1 MSIKFWSPRHRVTL
15 YNTFD
20 EVRLYNFALLDSAF
34 VSDVLDQ
41 KITQKARRRIEHE
54 WVTYWE
60 DVYGE
65 EPDDKFKLLVY
76 KINSNQF
83 MLLKAGNATS
93 IAKLVHEKY
102 EDLFSSRIGELED
115 EDDDDDD

>member
-1 MSIKFWSPRHRVTL
+1 MDNNSTLKIWRMVMSIKFWSPRHRVAL

-41 KITQKARRRIEHE
+41 KITQKAHRRIENE
-54 WVTYWE
+54 WLTYWD
-60 DVYGE
+60 DVHSE
-65 EPDDKFKLLVY
+65 EPDDECKLLVY

-83 MLLKAGNATS
+83 MLLMAGSAIS

-102 EDLFSSRIGELED
+102 ETIIK
-115 EDDDDDD
+115 

>member
-1 MSIKFWSPRHRVTL
+1 MSIKFWSPRHRVAL

-20 EVRLYNFALLDSAF
+20 QVRLYNFALLDSSF

-54 WVTYWE
+54 WLTYWD
-60 DVYGE
+60 DVYSG
-65 EPDDKFKLLVY
+65 EPDDKCKLLVY

-102 EDLFSSRIGELED
+102 ENLFNSRISEI
-115 EDDDDDD
+115 EDDEE